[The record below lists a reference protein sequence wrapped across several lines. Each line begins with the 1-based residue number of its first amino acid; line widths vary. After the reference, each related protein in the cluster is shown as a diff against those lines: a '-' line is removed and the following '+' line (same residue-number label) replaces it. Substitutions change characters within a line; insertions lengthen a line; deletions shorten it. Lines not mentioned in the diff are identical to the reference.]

1 MCLVSKYAQV
11 TCQSVKLPAVSSMA
25 SLGVIS
31 RVLSAMSQSTALTW
45 DQAAQ
50 KRTKEGLEAGFK
62 LTKIF

>member
-11 TCQSVKLPAVSSMA
+11 TRQSVKLPAVSSMA

-50 KRTKEGLEAGFK
+50 KRTKEG
-62 LTKIF
+62 

>member
-11 TCQSVKLPAVSSMA
+11 TRQSVKWPAGSSVA

-31 RVLSAMSQSTALTW
+31 SVSSAMSQSTALTW

-50 KRTKEGLEAGFK
+50 KRTKEG
-62 LTKIF
+62 